1 MTSTSLKT
9 ESPGERADPKRF
21 LWAMAVV
28 LYLWSF
34 TVASHAY
41 AIDLLAELTAGYDS
55 NPALSDPADGSGF
68 FVYALGAEHYFTLS
82 NDLSLDVSVGGR
94 YQDYWSVG
102 DNYRLD
108 ADTALSYVMA
118 EGRFIPSL
126 VGEVAAYRDRLIPAD
141 ERNEGM
147 VGINADWILSN
158 RLTLGLEQSFRWLNY
173 LNWAKPF
180 SGKGQGRNPNS
191 EGEAE
196 KNGAHTS
203 EALRNLYRVQGTQPT
218 GRGNGTLNKLYPPRN
233 NFLMTTGANLHVFM
247 TSTLTGRLYAAY
259 GDLNASLDMESFRE
273 IQAGAAISWIPADQW
288 LTVFELTGFR
298 TYYDSVEEHT
308 MRIRR
313 TNYSWSAGMQ
323 VSRFWGDLELFG
335 QLGWKSGQAPL
346 DYESYTQTVVQCG
359 LSYSY

>member
-1 MTSTSLKT
+1 
-9 ESPGERADPKRF
+9 
-21 LWAMAVV
+21 MAVV
-28 LYLWSF
+28 VLSWSF
-34 TVASHAY
+34 MVAPHAY
-41 AIDLLAELTAGYDS
+41 AVDLSAELTAGYDS

-68 FVYALGAEHYFTLS
+68 FIYALGADHYFTLS
-82 NDLSLDVSVGGR
+82 DDLSLDVSVGGR

-102 DNYRLD
+102 DNYRLQ
-108 ADTALSYVMA
+108 AGAELSYVMA
-118 EGRFIPSL
+118 QGRFIPSL

-147 VGINADWILSN
+147 VGINADWILSS
-158 RLTLGLEQSFRWLNY
+158 RLTLGLEQSFRWLGY

-180 SGKGQGRNPNS
+180 SGKGQGRNPNA
-191 EGEAE
+191 EG
-196 KNGAHTS
+196 KKGQDGDHIS
-203 EALRNLYRVQGTQPT
+203 EALWDNSALKGKQHS
-218 GRGNGTLNKLYPPRN
+218 GNGTLNALYPPRN

-273 IQAGAAISWIPADQW
+273 IEAGAAISWTPADQW
-288 LTVFELTGFR
+288 LTVFEVTGFR
-298 TYYDSVEEHT
+298 TYYNSVEGHT

-323 VSRFWGDLELFG
+323 VSRFWGDFEIFG
-335 QLGWKSGQAPL
+335 QLGWRSGQAPL
-346 DYESYTQTVVQCG
+346 DYDSYNQTVVQCG

>member
-1 MTSTSLKT
+1 
-9 ESPGERADPKRF
+9 
-21 LWAMAVV
+21 MAVI

-34 TVASHAY
+34 TVAPQAH

-55 NPALSDPADGSGF
+55 SPALSDPADPSGF
-68 FVYALGAEHYFTLS
+68 SVYALGADHYFTLPK
-82 NDLSLDVSVGGR
+82 DLSLDVSVGGR

-108 ADTALSYVMA
+108 ADAALSYVMG

-158 RLTLGLEQSFRWLNY
+158 RLTLGLEQSFRWLGY

-191 EGEAE
+191 EGGKKQDCVHA
-196 KNGAHTS
+196 S
-203 EALRNLYRVQGTQPT
+203 EASWNFCKLKGNQHGGQ
-218 GRGNGTLNKLYPPRN
+218 GNGTLHKLYPPRN
-233 NFLMTTGANLHVFM
+233 NFLMTTGASLHVFM

-298 TYYDSVEEHT
+298 TYYNSVEEHT

-323 VSRFWGDLELFG
+323 VSRFWGDFEIFG